1 MQGHKRRS
9 ARVAVFLVV
18 ALLAI
23 VVSTQTDLLTVGL
36 VFSASVK
43 DWEW

>member
-9 ARVAVFLVV
+9 ARVTVSLVV

-23 VVSTQTDLLTVGL
+23 VVSTPTDLLTVGL
-36 VFSASVK
+36 GMTP
-43 DWEW
+43 